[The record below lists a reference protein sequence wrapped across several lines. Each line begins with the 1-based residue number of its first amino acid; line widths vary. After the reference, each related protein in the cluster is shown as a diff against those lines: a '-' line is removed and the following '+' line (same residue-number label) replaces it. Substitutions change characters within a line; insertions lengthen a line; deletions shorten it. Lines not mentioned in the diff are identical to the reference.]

1 MMDTWTVKFIT
12 GLFEDKPLAG
22 PTVTH
27 LNRNKQI
34 SVINKNEKKVKQK
47 HLQAQVPM
55 CDVS

>member
-1 MMDTWTVKFIT
+1 MKFIT